1 MKRYKTETGIFIY
14 FLFVRISFIILSGFN
29 TCELCSDSG
38 WIDMLSERVLAG
50 NFDFD
55 IGRFIV
61 APFYNIFIAIHK
73 IIFQRYW
80 TVALISSQLI
90 LSSLSGVCLYK
101 IGSMLFERRTAL
113 VSTAIFCV
121 FPMTLWWVH
130 TFCTESIFQSLLIIS
145 LFFLLKTVYTARYL
159 YLILSAIIFSITFL
173 TKAHILLY
181 SPFLALYLFMNLYGY
196 KKVFFPF
203 VYTSICLL
211 ATLPFGIYNLK
222 LHNQYIISSNG
233 SAFHFYTGNS
243 NFGYITVVDVPEKG
257 TEEFQ
262 KMKDMDMSFFNGEI
276 HDKIMIKKHY
286 IKQKEYL
293 IYSVN
298 WIANNPVSFLKL
310 KLYNAFFFIFPGVSF
325 RHYNLRLWAFSF
337 FVSAPFYILG
347 YIGMIFWIKK
357 DFKHHF
363 FSFGIFITMFIFS
376 VVWYTQNRFRTIT
389 IEPIY
394 ILYAGNTLFRMT
406 KKLKGIIY

>member
-1 MKRYKTETGIFIY
+1 MVIMTVFLVRNSGVGRYGVVAMVGQVYFQSINRLLDNMKRYKTETGIFIY

-181 SPFLALYLFMNLYGY
+181 SPFLALYLFSL
-196 KKVFFPF
+196 K
-203 VYTSICLL
+203 TLQTTTCLS
-211 ATLPFGIYNLK
+211 
-222 LHNQYIISSNG
+222 NQHG
-233 SAFHFYTGNS
+233 
-243 NFGYITVVDVPEKG
+243 
-257 TEEFQ
+257 
-262 KMKDMDMSFFNGEI
+262 
-276 HDKIMIKKHY
+276 
-286 IKQKEYL
+286 
-293 IYSVN
+293 
-298 WIANNPVSFLKL
+298 SFL
-310 KLYNAFFFIFPGVSF
+310 Y
-325 RHYNLRLWAFSF
+325 
-337 FVSAPFYILG
+337 
-347 YIGMIFWIKK
+347 
-357 DFKHHF
+357 HH
-363 FSFGIFITMFIFS
+363 
-376 VVWYTQNRFRTIT
+376 Q
-389 IEPIY
+389 
-394 ILYAGNTLFRMT
+394 
-406 KKLKGIIY
+406 